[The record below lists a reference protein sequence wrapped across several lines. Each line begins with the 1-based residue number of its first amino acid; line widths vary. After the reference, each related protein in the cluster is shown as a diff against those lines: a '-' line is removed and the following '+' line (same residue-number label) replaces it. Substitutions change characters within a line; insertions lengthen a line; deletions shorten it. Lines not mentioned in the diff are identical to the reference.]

1 MAPKTAKTSKDAE
14 TRIQTSDSPPCG
26 LATSGR
32 AVSDSPPTWA
42 TNLETSIQ
50 EGLNNISSR
59 LSSFEQTLS
68 AVRSEVKEFKE
79 TLGSL
84 TEAVSAH
91 DARIDSL
98 ESALKKME
106 GVNTALQ
113 QKVEDLEGR
122 SRRNNIRIIGVP
134 EGAEG
139 TRPTDFVAELLP
151 KLLGEENFNLPL
163 VVDRAH
169 RSLQPRP
176 ADGARPRPIIAR
188 IHLFQVK
195 EKIMQ
200 LRRLHGPLQFRSN
213 KQFQDH
219 SASGED
225 PGEQLLLLR
234 QGSASAID
242 HFLTFLTLATESGWS
257 EKARHKFDNL
267 KGMIILCSFTLQT
280 LNSSGNSG
288 CFWEAMLFW
297 EEEYSLSSGPLTPLA
312 LNFVFPFCFGALLSV

>member
-1 MAPKTAKTSKDAE
+1 M
-14 TRIQTSDSPPCG
+14 
-26 LATSGR
+26 
-32 AVSDSPPTWA
+32 
-42 TNLETSIQ
+42 
-50 EGLNNISSR
+50 
-59 LSSFEQTLS
+59 
-68 AVRSEVKEFKE
+68 KEFKE

-113 QKVEDLEGR
+113 QKIEDLEGR

-213 KQFQDH
+213 KVWIFPDYTSSVMERRKQFVEVLRELRNLKIKH
-219 SASGED
+219 S
-225 PGEQLLLLR
+225 LR
-234 QGSASAID
+234 YPARLHIELNGQSHTFTASAD
-242 HFLTFLTLATESGWS
+242 A
-257 EKARHKFDNL
+257 KAFMSSVL
-267 KGMIILCSFTLQT
+267 KSTTTTTTG
-280 LNSSGNSG
+280 
-288 CFWEAMLFW
+288 
-297 EEEYSLSSGPLTPLA
+297 
-312 LNFVFPFCFGALLSV
+312 